1 MVQNCYF
8 NPVKLLLVVL
18 NTMLKSQL
26 KNRKTDP
33 FQTDCMKVATLISR
47 KKEKNSPQLQDACE
61 RFSLKNPK
69 FNITNFHFY
78 IT

>member
-1 MVQNCYF
+1 MTTANKKIVQNCYF

-47 KKEKNSPQLQDACE
+47 KK
-61 RFSLKNPK
+61 
-69 FNITNFHFY
+69 
-78 IT
+78 